1 MTAPDWLTERPIA
14 HRGLHRGSEA
24 PENSRPAFLAAV
36 EAGLPI
42 ELDVQLS
49 ADDQL
54 VVHHDAALGRLTEQT
69 GPVRSHSLR
78 ELTQMEIAGGPHRIM
93 SFAEL
98 LELVRGRVPL
108 LVEVKS
114 GPAATTR
121 AAAVAVALRRYRGE
135 AAVQSFDPDIVA
147 WFRRHAPG
155 IPRGQLSGSLSGKRD
170 VSALRRM
177 MLRNFAFNVVTRP
190 DFLGYELAFLS
201 SRRAAMLR
209 RLGKP
214 LLLWTI
220 TSEEQRRRAE
230 DLGDNIIFEGFSPLP

>member
-54 VVHHDAALGRLTEQT
+54 VVHHDAALGRLTTET
-69 GPVRSHSLR
+69 GPVRSHSLN
-78 ELTQMEIAGGPHRIM
+78 ELIRMELAGGPHRIM
-93 SFAEL
+93 SFSEV
-98 LELVRGRVPL
+98 LELVHGRVPL

-114 GPAATTR
+114 GPAAITR
-121 AAAVAVALRRYRGE
+121 AAAVAVALRDYRGE

-147 WFRRHAPG
+147 WFRRHAPE

-170 VSALRRM
+170 ASALRRLL
-177 MLRNFAFNVVTRP
+177 LRNFAFNVVTRP
-190 DFLGYELAFLS
+190 DFLGYELAFLGP
-201 SRRAAMLR
+201 RRAALLR
-209 RLGKP
+209 RPGRP

-220 TSEEQRRRAE
+220 TSKEQQRRAQA
-230 DLGDNIIFEGFSPLP
+230 LGDNFIFEGFSPLT